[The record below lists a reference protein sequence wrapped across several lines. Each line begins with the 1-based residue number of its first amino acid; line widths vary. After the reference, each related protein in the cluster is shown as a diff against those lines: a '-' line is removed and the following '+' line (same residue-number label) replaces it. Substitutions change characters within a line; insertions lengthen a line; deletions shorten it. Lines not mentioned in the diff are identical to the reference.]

1 MASAFSH
8 AFVATAL
15 GSTYARHHM
24 TWYFWVA
31 SLQGLRDG
39 QLVPLAAIGL
49 ILVHHWTMGTLAHI
63 VLKVH

>member
-49 ILVHHWTMGTLAHI
+49 LLVGYP
-63 VLKVH
+63 LKAGHFMMSVT